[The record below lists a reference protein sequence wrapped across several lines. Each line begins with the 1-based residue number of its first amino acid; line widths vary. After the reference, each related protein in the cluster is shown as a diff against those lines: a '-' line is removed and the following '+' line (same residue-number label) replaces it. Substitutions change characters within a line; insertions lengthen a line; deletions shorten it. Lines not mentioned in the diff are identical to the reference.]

1 MIDSWWESYEKPRQC
16 VKDIT
21 LLRKVHI
28 IKVMVFTVVMYRCKS
43 WTTKKAEG
51 QRIDAFK
58 LMLEKTLESLLDR
71 KEIKPVNL
79 KGNQP

>member
-1 MIDSWWESYEKPRQC
+1 MIDSWRESYEKPRQC

>member
-1 MIDSWWESYEKPRQC
+1 M
-16 VKDIT
+16 
-21 LLRKVHI
+21 LRKVHI

-58 LMLEKTLESLLDR
+58 LMLEKTLESPLDS
-71 KEIKPVNL
+71 KEIKPVYP